1 MAGDGRF
8 PAKARPALARVA
20 EANLLQEGLEMR
32 APSGRIAGKA
42 RMAVIAI
49 GGQLDKLPA
58 PASSDK
64 GIKPR
69 PWLRYSELAIIF
81 GVKPKRWDARAAAII
96 GKHRAQHVRAAGLR
110 GSGRISAPA
119 AREVYSGHKTFD
131 WTCCHGDGCGATK
144 GLPDNKA
151 APWVHI
157 GKAPRMGDDLGGKL
171 CSGIITRRVIL
182 DVARPRIFKVGATG
196 DPVANPSRYKDR
208 EAKRDEILAIRREA
222 RSTHARAVLRLR
234 RAAVP
239 EHQIGRAWP
248 AGIPEYRD
256 NHFLTDLTRAGMTD
270 GDGKVEL
277 FLDDLRA
284 NVLANGQEQKGGKNS
299 NKHEALPRPDYS

>member
-1 MAGDGRF
+1 
-8 PAKARPALARVA
+8 
-20 EANLLQEGLEMR
+20 MR

-69 PWLRYSELAIIF
+69 PWLRYSEIAIIF

-110 GSGRISAPA
+110 GSGRISASA
-119 AREVYSGHKTFD
+119 ACEVYSGHKTFD
-131 WTCCHGDGCGATK
+131 WACCHGDGCGATK
-144 GLPDNKA
+144 GLPNNKA
-151 APWVHI
+151 ASWVHI
-157 GKAPRMGDDLGGKL
+157 GQAPRMGDDLGGKL
-171 CSGIITRRVIL
+171 CSSIITWRVTL
-182 DVARPRIFKVGATG
+182 NVARPRILKVGATG
-196 DPVANPSRYKDR
+196 DPVSNAGWYKNR
-208 EAKRDEILAIRREA
+208 KAKRDKILAIRRETCSA
-222 RSTHARAVLRLR
+222 HARAVLGLR

-239 EHQIGRAWP
+239 ENQIGGAWP
-248 AGIPEYRD
+248 AGVPEYRD

-270 GDGKVEL
+270 GHRKVEL
-277 FLDDLRA
+277 FLDNLRTY
-284 NVLANGQEQKGGKNS
+284 VLANGQEQQRRKDA
-299 NKHEALPRPDYS
+299 NKHQVPQRRVYHEALSIPHVDRCGQAIFGIANAG